1 MRFAAQALQ
10 GLKGL
15 AGSRVGKAVLPQSGA
30 EWMMSVVPN
39 VAFAGMTAM
48 NQPEGTDGLTRFG
61 AGAEDLGLSL
71 MLQTLGRGGGHA
83 LVGGARHGGID
94 LSPDMAMTLKGASEV
109 GTEALGFM
117 ALPEWTRPFAKKAYD
132 DYGQR
137 MSEQQR
143 DELAARD
150 EEIRREALV
159 AAGIRGYM
167 FPPGMQLPLL
177 GSAEGGM
184 V

>member
-10 GLKGL
+10 GLRGL
-15 AGSRVGKAVLPQSGA
+15 AGSRVGRAVLPQSGA

-48 NQPEGTDGLTRFG
+48 NQPEGTDNLTRFG
-61 AGAEDLGLSL
+61 TGAEDLAGSL
-71 MLQTLGRGGGHA
+71 MLQTLGRGFGHGV
-83 LVGGARHGGID
+83 VGGARRMGAPLGHEMAAGI
-94 LSPDMAMTLKGASEV
+94 KGASEM
-109 GTEALGFM
+109 GTELLGYGFV
-117 ALPEWTRPFAKKAYD
+117 PRPFATSAYD
-132 DYGQR
+132 DYEKR

-143 DELAARD
+143 DEMAARD

-167 FPPGMQLPLL
+167 FPPGMQLPFL
-177 GSAEGGM
+177 GGGMEGGM